1 MADPIY
7 SLAYDSR
14 SEKDKK
20 ADPNGKPI
28 WKNCGVVFKNDNPQ
42 SAVKLNVLMDG
53 HVPIK
58 AFPYQKKQPKDYSNN
73 QQGDYQQGGY
83 NNNQGGG
90 YRGGYNNR

>member
-42 SAVKLNVLMDG
+42 SAVELNVLMDG

-58 AFPYQKKQPKDYSNN
+58 AFPYQKKEPKDYGNN
-73 QQGDYQQGGY
+73 PQNNY
-83 NNNQGGG
+83 NNNPSG

>member
-14 SEKDKK
+14 SPKDKM

-28 WKNCGVVFKNDNPQ
+28 WKNCGVVFKNDNPE
-42 SAVKLNVLMDG
+42 SSVEFNIAMDA

-58 AFPYQKKQPKDYSNN
+58 AFPYKKKEPKDYSSN
-73 QQGDYQQGGY
+73 Q
-83 NNNQGGG
+83 
-90 YRGGYNNR
+90 RGGYNNQQGGYQKGGYR